1 LDEGGLIVRALLL
14 PLVLSLG
21 LPDSARAQVIPFS
34 QRGEVRQTVG
44 FTDIAVHYGRP
55 VARGRALFP
64 GVVKWDAIW
73 HPGAD
78 SASRLTLSRD
88 IELEGNPLP
97 AGEYTFWLIPRESGR
112 WTVIV
117 SRAAHV
123 FHTPYPGEG
132 QDALRFE
139 VAVEQGAHMET
150 LAYYFPLVN
159 RDEAILRI
167 HWGTMIVPLRIKAPF
182 RPAPPGGIL

>member
-1 LDEGGLIVRALLL
+1 MRGAALLAI
-14 PLVLSLG
+14 SLAIPG
-21 LPDSARAQVIPFS
+21 AVPAQVIPFS
-34 QRGEVRQTVG
+34 QRGEVSQTVG
-44 FTDIAVHYGRP
+44 FTDITVRYGRP

-78 SASRLTLSRD
+78 SASLISLSRD
-88 IELEGNPLP
+88 IDLEGNPLP
-97 AGEYTFWLIPRESGR
+97 AGEYTLWLIPRETGR

-123 FHTPYPGEG
+123 FHTPYPRPEH
-132 QDALRFE
+132 DALRFD
-139 VAVEQGAHMET
+139 VTVETGAPMET

-167 HWGTMIVPLRIKAPF
+167 HWGTMIVPLRIKAPYL
-182 RPAPPGGIL
+182 PG

>member
-1 LDEGGLIVRALLL
+1 MRAAAF
-14 PLVLSLG
+14 LVASSLAIAG
-21 LPDSARAQVIPFS
+21 AARAQVIPFS
-34 QRGEVRQTVG
+34 QRAEVSQTVG
-44 FTDIAVHYGRP
+44 FTDITIRYGRP

-78 SASRLTLSRD
+78 SASRITLSRD

-97 AGEYTFWLIPRESGR
+97 AGEYTLWLIPRETGR

-123 FHTPYPGEG
+123 FHTPYPGEA
-132 QDALRFE
+132 QDLMRFD
-139 VAVEQGAHMET
+139 VTVETGSPMET

-167 HWGTMIVPLRIKAPF
+167 HWGTTIVPLRIKAPWL
-182 RPAPPGGIL
+182 PPPPPFLNQ

>member
-1 LDEGGLIVRALLL
+1 MRAAGGLVLLNV
-14 PLVLSLG
+14 LVA
-21 LPDSARAQVIPFS
+21 ARIPAQVIPFS
-34 QRGEVRQTVG
+34 QRAEVSQTVG
-44 FTDIAVHYGRP
+44 FTDLTIRYGRP

-78 SASRLTLSRD
+78 SASRLTITRD

-97 AGEYTFWLIPRESGR
+97 AGEYTLWLIPRESGR

-123 FHTPYPGEG
+123 FHTPYPGAEH
-132 QDALRFE
+132 DALRFE
-139 VAVEQGAHMET
+139 VTVETGAHMET
-150 LAYYFPLVN
+150 LAYYFPVVN

-167 HWGTMIVPLRIKAPF
+167 HWGTMMVPLRIKAPYL
-182 RPAPPGGIL
+182 PPPPPPSPRSGIEE

>member
-1 LDEGGLIVRALLL
+1 MRAIALLVVSSFAT
-14 PLVLSLG
+14 PG
-21 LPDSARAQVIPFS
+21 LCPAQVIPFS
-34 QRGEVRQTVG
+34 QRGEVGQTVG
-44 FTDIAVHYGRP
+44 FTDITVRYGRP

-78 SASRLTLSRD
+78 SASRISLNRD

-97 AGEYTFWLIPRESGR
+97 AGEYTLWLIPRETGR

-123 FHTPYPGEG
+123 FHTPYPGQEH
-132 QDALRFE
+132 DALRFE
-139 VAVEQGAHMET
+139 VTVETGAHMET

-167 HWGTMIVPLRIKAPF
+167 HWGTMIVPLRIKAPYL
-182 RPAPPGGIL
+182 PK